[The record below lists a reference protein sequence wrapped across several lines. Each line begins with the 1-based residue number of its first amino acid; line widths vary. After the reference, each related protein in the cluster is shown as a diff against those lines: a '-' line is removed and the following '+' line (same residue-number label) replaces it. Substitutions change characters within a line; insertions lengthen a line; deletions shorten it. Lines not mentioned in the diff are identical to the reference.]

1 MDMIILHLIFHPLL
15 AKGYLFSLAIC
26 LLYFRSCLFLYLCF
40 VSPSNRFSKMR
51 FISVYLFLALV
62 SVGFAVPL
70 SAEKDTDRSL
80 EARSNSGPNSGPS
93 KPNRGNFYDDPD
105 DGPNGITMEEALR
118 RQQVKKNRAGQAG

>member
-1 MDMIILHLIFHPLL
+1 
-15 AKGYLFSLAIC
+15 
-26 LLYFRSCLFLYLCF
+26 
-40 VSPSNRFSKMR
+40 MR

-70 SAEKDTDRSL
+70 SAENDADRSL

-118 RQQVKKNRAGQAG
+118 RQQAKDERESEKKSSWPSWMKKSGGKNGGKNGAKAT

>member
-1 MDMIILHLIFHPLL
+1 
-15 AKGYLFSLAIC
+15 
-26 LLYFRSCLFLYLCF
+26 
-40 VSPSNRFSKMR
+40 MR

-70 SAEKDTDRSL
+70 SAEKDADRSL

-118 RQQVKKNRAGQAG
+118 RQQAKDEARLQKGQKKTGFGWPTWKKGNNGGNNGGEREDEKGGKAT